1 MDLIPQVFQAL
12 GYLLSL
18 VLLAAL
24 INRAARWRESRRF
37 WVLLALTWLAGLLGS
52 LAWFIHDFTTGS
64 PLNSFSY
71 VDLFFLSRYALI
83 GLALWLYPATLP
95 KRAGVWVVTVML
107 VVNFIVWAIYFQPVM
122 ARQPGPWTD
131 FLGYAMY
138 PVLDVGLLTIAWLR
152 YRMAN
157 ALPWGRTAL
166 LLLCAMLSYSL
177 ANTINLS
184 GYAFSPL
191 AGGILPDLFWILS
204 DVFVLIATLGAQKSV
219 FEPGQNQSGRL

>member
-1 MDLIPQVFQAL
+1 MDLIPQIFQAL

-24 INRAARWRESRRF
+24 SIRAARWRESRRF
-37 WVLLALTWLAGLLGS
+37 WVLLALTWIAGLLGS

-83 GLALWLYPATLP
+83 GLALWLYPAILP
-95 KRAGVWVVTVML
+95 KRAGVWAVAAML
-107 VVNFIVWAIYFQPVM
+107 VVNCIVWPVYFQPVM

-138 PVLDVGLLTIAWLR
+138 PVLDVGLVTLAWLR
-152 YRMAN
+152 YRMARGS
-157 ALPWGRTAL
+157 PQERTTL
-166 LLLCAMLSYSL
+166 LLLCAMVSYSL
-177 ANTINLS
+177 ANTLNLS

-204 DVFVLIATLGAQKSV
+204 DVFVLIMTLSAQKSV
-219 FEPGQNQSGRL
+219 FEPGLNQ